1 VGERKVNVFHLIFN
15 FIDMPRTRGGL
26 AGCGGSSADDVP
38 KSYTHGATQKKPITS
53 AHGRGQHVVPALPDQ
68 SPLSGH

>member
-1 VGERKVNVFHLIFN
+1 
-15 FIDMPRTRGGL
+15 MPRTRGGL